1 MENILV
7 NILLYM
13 VILICL
19 LLTFLGMMGNV
30 WLLLS
35 AGFYAVQEDFVK
47 FNEEFLLFL
56 FLVFAAG
63 EIWEFFVSFFGIK
76 RKDVSWF
83 TVFIVG
89 VGALFGVIVGTA
101 VLPLF
106 GSVVGG
112 ALGAGIAAF
121 AIEYARNRNRKDAWR
136 LALLALKTQ
145 LLAVLGKIT
154 AGVIMACMMV
164 LQSLK

>member
-1 MENILV
+1 MENILA

-63 EIWEFFVSFFGIK
+63 EIWNS
-76 RKDVSWF
+76 
-83 TVFIVG
+83 
-89 VGALFGVIVGTA
+89 LFRSLASSVRTFPG
-101 VLPLF
+101 LPFSLSA
-106 GSVVGG
+106 SVRFS
-112 ALGAGIAAF
+112 A
-121 AIEYARNRNRKDAWR
+121 
-136 LALLALKTQ
+136 
-145 LLAVLGKIT
+145 
-154 AGVIMACMMV
+154 
-164 LQSLK
+164 S

>member
-1 MENILV
+1 MENILA

-30 WLLLS
+30 WLLLA

-47 FNEEFLLFL
+47 FDEEFLLFL

-63 EIWEFFVSFFGIK
+63 EIWEFFGSFFGIK